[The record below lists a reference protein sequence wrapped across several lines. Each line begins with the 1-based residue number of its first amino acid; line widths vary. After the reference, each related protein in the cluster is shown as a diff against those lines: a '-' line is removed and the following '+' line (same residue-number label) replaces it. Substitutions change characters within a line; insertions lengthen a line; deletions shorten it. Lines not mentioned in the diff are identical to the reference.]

1 MVTIVN
7 TVQFQAGLDHL
18 AQPVLPLIRLVQLLF
33 LTGPF
38 TTVGEVVAELNEPIE
53 TAVRY
58 EEPAKALAPYLD
70 LMREFER
77 LKAPPSPA
85 NYAITDEAGEALAQM
100 EAIDLW
106 VAQHVVSRELE
117 AINSLLC
124 GPCHCPLCCIGP
136 SPELHQLYF
145 EIPLKPN
152 ETTLFPLPALNTP
165 ATQQLTPDS
174 DPPLHVAGQPFY
186 EQEGPALYRWRSG
199 WSMILPRNATCPHL
213 QTTHACS
220 IYPSRPEVCRK
231 PQIFAY
237 IIDRVNE
244 DAAAP
249 QSHPLATFLATR
261 KILAIWDCP
270 YVKGFQDE
278 IAAYAELCELEPI
291 FKENK
296 Q

>member
-1 MVTIVN
+1 MSTP
-7 TVQFQAGLDHL
+7 QFQAGLDLL
-18 AQPVLPLIRLVQLLF
+18 AQPILPLIRLVQLLF

-38 TTVGEVVAELNEPIE
+38 DTIHEVVAELNEPIE
-53 TAVRY
+53 TVVRY

-70 LMREFER
+70 LMRDFER
-77 LKAPPSPA
+77 LKAPRSA
-85 NYAITDEAGEALAQM
+85 DYSIVDEAGEPLPQM

-106 VAQHVVSRELE
+106 IAQHVVSRELE
-117 AINSLLC
+117 DINSLLC
-124 GPCHCPLCCIGP
+124 GPCHCALCCIGP
-136 SPELHQLYF
+136 SPELHQLFF

-152 ETTLFPLPALNTP
+152 ETTLFPLPTLDTP
-165 ATQQLTPDS
+165 ETRQLTPDS
-174 DPPLHVAGQPFY
+174 AHTMQVAGRPFY
-186 EQEGPALYRWRSG
+186 EHEGPALYRWRSG

-213 QTTHACS
+213 LTTEACS

-237 IIDRVNE
+237 ILDHAQENS
-244 DAAAP
+244 AAS
-249 QSHPLATFLATR
+249 QSTPLATFQATR

-270 YVKGFQDE
+270 YVKRFQNE

-296 Q
+296 H